1 MARAARMRKK
11 CPREDRDL
19 NITYR
24 RINVDLTKNNNLT
37 ALLHK
42 LIPGQVC
49 APNGSSPDLLGCN
62 NSVPLKA
69 QSVSMFN
76 MQCIL

>member
-19 NITYR
+19 NITCR
-24 RINVDLTKNNNLT
+24 RINVDLTKNNHLT
-37 ALLHK
+37 TLLHK

-49 APNGSSPDLLGCN
+49 ASNGSSPDLLGCN
-62 NSVPLKA
+62 NSAPLKA